1 MKLRHPLLLRVVGQL
16 AALVIHGWMSTI
28 RTKTDFRASGRR
40 HPVNTRSQRYIY
52 AFWHESILFPLKSRG
67 KLAMLISQ
75 HADGE
80 LVAQI
85 CRHYRVKTIRG
96 SKTRGGDSALLELIK
111 VARDSNIGITPD
123 GPRGPR
129 RKVQPGV
136 ISLASLTGLP
146 ILSFGVGFVDAWRAK
161 SWDRFAIPKLYS
173 TMTAVSATTPVCATQ
188 SRQIGY
194 RTLSPSPRIANADC
208 HRSGRKMGGRHTAGN
223 LAVCR
228 RHRSGRLVAG
238 RTIRECTDPHS
249 TMCRGQGS
257 GLGYC

>member
-16 AALVIHGWMSTI
+16 AALVIHGWMSTV
-28 RTKTDFRASGRR
+28 RTKVDFRASGR
-40 HPVNTRSQRYIY
+40 HPVNTREQRYIY
-52 AFWHESILFPLKSRG
+52 AFWHESVLFPLKFRG

-80 LVAQI
+80 LVAQV

-96 SKTRGGDSALLELIK
+96 STTRGGDAALLELLK

-146 ILSFGVGFVDAWRAK
+146 ILSLGVGFVDAWRAK

-173 TMTAVSATTPVCATQ
+173 TMTGV
-188 SRQIGY
+188 
-194 RTLSPSPRIANADC
+194 IAPPLFVPPDLD
-208 HRSGRKMGGRHTAGN
+208 RSGIELYRRRLESQMLIATDAAENWAAGTPPAISPFAEN
-223 LAVCR
+223 IAR
-228 RHRSGRLVAG
+228 AA
-238 RTIRECTDPHS
+238 
-249 TMCRGQGS
+249 
-257 GLGYC
+257 

>member
-1 MKLRHPLLLRVVGQL
+1 
-16 AALVIHGWMSTI
+16 
-28 RTKTDFRASGRR
+28 
-40 HPVNTRSQRYIY
+40 
-52 AFWHESILFPLKSRG
+52 
-67 KLAMLISQ
+67 MLISQ

-123 GPRGPR
+123 GPGAA

-146 ILSFGVGFVDAWRAK
+146 ILSFGVGFVDACAQK

-173 TMTAVSATTPVCATQ
+173 TMTAVSAPPLFVPPN
-188 SRQIGY
+188 
-194 RTLSPSPRIANADC
+194 LD
-208 HRSGRKMGGRHTAGN
+208 RSGIELYRRRLESQMLIATEAAEKWAAGTPP
-223 LAVCR
+223 AISPFAEDIAR
-228 RHRSGRLVAG
+228 AA
-238 RTIRECTDPHS
+238 
-249 TMCRGQGS
+249 
-257 GLGYC
+257 